1 MVAMLAR
8 ILIVAS
14 SSLKSVGWRPRRGAR
29 RASASG
35 SRARR
40 ERDES
45 RAVGDRIQAPPRRA
59 PRLDGLTRPTDNP
72 RVAISAGPRGAY
84 RENVIVQ
91 APVVGRRSAALRQ
104 EAWLAWSLLTPGLLV
119 MLFLVAYP
127 FFSAVYLSLQDKMVG
142 APGRFVGLDNYLDL
156 FRDEVFL
163 RTAWNSVV
171 YTVVAVGLKF
181 VLGLTMALIL
191 DQPRRFN
198 NVFRTLLFV
207 PWAVPVVIVALNW
220 RWIFD
225 DLSGFLNN
233 FLITFHITSDII
245 SWLADPRL
253 AMGCVIAVVVWAGT
267 PLYSMTFLAGLQ
279 AIPKELY
286 EAAELDGASTIQ
298 QFFFVTIPRLKTIFL
313 TTVMLST
320 IWTATNLQFVLILT
334 RGGPASRTEIFPH
347 LAYTTAL
354 GARRLGMGAAVSL
367 VFFPVLVVLI
377 VLLTRRML
385 RPADE

>member
-1 MVAMLAR
+1 MAIRAQEPVAE
-8 ILIVAS
+8 
-14 SSLKSVGWRPRRGAR
+14 
-29 RASASG
+29 RAG
-35 SRARR
+35 
-40 ERDES
+40 
-45 RAVGDRIQAPPRRA
+45 V
-59 PRLDGLTRPTDNP
+59 
-72 RVAISAGPRGAY
+72 VSAGTMD
-84 RENVIVQ
+84 V
-91 APVVGRRSAALRQ
+91 RRMSRALRQ
-104 EAWLAWSLLTPGLLV
+104 EGRLAYALLAPTLLV
-119 MLFLVAYP
+119 ILFLVAYP
-127 FFSAVYLSLQDKMVG
+127 FCTAIYLSLQNKMVG
-142 APGRFVGLDNYLDL
+142 APGRWVGLDNYLEL

-171 YTVVAVGLKF
+171 YTVAAVALKF

-198 NVFRTLLFV
+198 NFFRTLLFV
-207 PWAVPVVIVALNW
+207 PWAVPVVIVSLNW

-233 FLITFHITSDII
+233 FLITFHLTHDII
-245 SWLADPRL
+245 SWLSDPRL

-267 PLYSMTFLAGLQ
+267 PFYSMTFLAGLQ
-279 AIPKELY
+279 AIPRELY
-286 EAAELDGASTIQ
+286 EAAEIDGASILQ
-298 QFFFVTIPRLKTIFL
+298 QFFYVTMPRLRTIVL

-367 VFFPVLVVLI
+367 VFFPLLVVLI
-377 VLLTRRML
+377 VILTRRML
-385 RPADE
+385 RPTDE

>member
-1 MVAMLAR
+1 MSSGAHEAVAGRER
-8 ILIVAS
+8 IVP
-14 SSLKSVGWRPRRGAR
+14 VGGAQVRPRNTLSLTVRGEGRLAY
-29 RASASG
+29 ALL
-35 SRARR
+35 
-40 ERDES
+40 
-45 RAVGDRIQAPPRRA
+45 AP
-59 PRLDGLTRPTDNP
+59 T
-72 RVAISAGPRGAY
+72 
-84 RENVIVQ
+84 
-91 APVVGRRSAALRQ
+91 
-104 EAWLAWSLLTPGLLV
+104 LLV
-119 MLFLVAYP
+119 ILFLVAYP
-127 FFSAVYLSLQDKMVG
+127 FCSAVYLSVQNKMVG
-142 APGRFVGLDNYLDL
+142 RRGRWVGLANYTELL
-156 FRDEVFL
+156 GDEVFL

-171 YTVVAVGLKF
+171 YTVVAVALKF

-191 DQPRRFN
+191 DQQRRFN

-207 PWAVPVVIVALNW
+207 PWAVPIVIVSLNW

-233 FLITFHITSDII
+233 FLITFHVTSDIV
-245 SWLADPRL
+245 SWLSDPRL
-253 AMGCVIAVVVWAGT
+253 AMGCVIAVGVWSGT
-267 PLYSMTFLAGLQ
+267 PFYSMTFLAGLQ

-286 EAAELDGASTIQ
+286 EAAEIDGASIVQ
-298 QFFFVTIPRLKTIFL
+298 QFAFITVPRLRTIFL

-367 VFFPVLVVLI
+367 VFFPLLVILI
-377 VLLTRRML
+377 IVLTRRML